1 MEQHEAELAAVERDI
16 QANLS
21 APVADTP
28 AFLEDCLRRLRQI
41 SFSVQPARRVALLID
56 ITWQFHHHGQR
67 PFSGVEPIALAV
79 MLARQHELH
88 ALLRRALSIQGLVL
102 TSTNNT
108 TDALRSL
115 MEALD
120 LGESLGDPLA
130 VSAAWIN
137 MANTFFEATLFN
149 DARICHERGVSIVYS
164 QPDSAMTRSFAAR
177 GLHGSSLCSLFLH
190 EYLKGIETSEEAVDL
205 LREPQDRE
213 EEAARADA
221 ESTYAQLLLATN
233 QVDKAAERAEIA
245 HQMAERSKSVRAMIA
260 ASTAQG
266 LVEVFSGSLD
276 VGLSRMVKI
285 RDQARILPSTL
296 REALQASVVAYERAN
311 RPDRAIS
318 MHRELMMHVR
328 KAHKEAILQNQT
340 LHLKRLELPETA
352 TEDLTALEQRE
363 GSLQDKLAELA
374 GAQTEFLEQM
384 ALTVELREE
393 DSGFHPYRVGAW
405 SAMLAIEAGL
415 TESEARQIELAARL
429 HDIGKVVVPDSVIR
443 KATALSAGERSI
455 IETHAV
461 TGAEFL
467 SRATLPYARLAEEIA
482 RYHHER
488 WSGDGYP
495 EGLSGKAIPL
505 PARIVGLCDTFDALV
520 HDRPFRHGFT
530 LEAALGHIARES
542 ERHFDPELVALFI
555 PLVRRVHAEHAD
567 LDAFL
572 TRVAEHSPL
581 LAMRRTL
588 GEKLASGLPATSN
601 DQSRQQQQGRLLQR
615 RSPTKPA

>member
-1 MEQHEAELAAVERDI
+1 MKRHEAELAAVERDV

-21 APVADTP
+21 APV
-28 AFLEDCLRRLRQI
+28 EDCLKRLRQI
-41 SFSVQPARRVALLID
+41 PFSAQPARRVALLID

-149 DARICHERGVSIVYS
+149 DARICHERGVSILYS

-221 ESTYAQLLLATN
+221 ESTYTQLLLATN

-245 HQMAERSKSVRAMIA
+245 RKMAERSKSVRAIIT

-276 VGLSRMVKI
+276 VGLSRIVKM

-296 REALQASVVAYERAN
+296 GPGAAVRLAPN

-340 LHLKRLELPETA
+340 LHLKRLELPEAA

-374 GAQTEFLEQM
+374 SAQTEFLEQM

-405 SAMLAIEAGL
+405 AAMLAIEAGL
-415 TESEARQIELAARL
+415 SESEARQIELAARL

-443 KATALSAGERSI
+443 KSTALSVGERGI
-455 IETHAV
+455 IETHAA

-467 SRATLPYARLAEEIA
+467 SRAKLPYARLAEEIA
-482 RYHHER
+482 QYHHER

-495 EGLSGKAIPL
+495 EGLLGKAIPL

-520 HDRPFRHGFT
+520 HDRPFRRGFT